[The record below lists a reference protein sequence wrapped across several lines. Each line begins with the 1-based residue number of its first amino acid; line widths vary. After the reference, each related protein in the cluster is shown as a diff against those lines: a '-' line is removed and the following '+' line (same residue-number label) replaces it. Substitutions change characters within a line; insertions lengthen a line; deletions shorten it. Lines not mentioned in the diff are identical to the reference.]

1 MRGIFVFDKLEL
13 NYMYVFLYEVLNNL
27 DVYKLLFFMIFNF
40 MIVLVV
46 EIGYKSWY
54 YFIFVNFIYINLE
67 IILEILILFGKYW

>member
-1 MRGIFVFDKLEL
+1 MRFISNLWLMRGIFVFDKLEL

-46 EIGYKSWY
+46 EIGYKS
-54 YFIFVNFIYINLE
+54 
-67 IILEILILFGKYW
+67 